1 MTEKQIPN
9 SNCSPEAVYPGQK
22 WYLFTCKMVLK
33 KYLSQTIY
41 VIVTR
46 IFRSAFIIRGRL
58 FTATQEHI
66 TSFSKSTD
74 CSLIGSIVSNW
85 IMKIRVIF
93 LFSLSCFILQ
103 YLGLAV
109 SSTNFSS
116 PKLNEMAICSIQFT
130 LGLPISHAC
139 KIFSE
144 YTLGDHFWRRLWN
157 HRLWSVS
164 KSISCLEEQFVW
176 NCLLKHSVSS
186 TRFKVTR
193 YLISM

>member
-1 MTEKQIPN
+1 MKLSLSQWLGNMQLEDSMTGRHENRSYSSFVNWLKRRRNQLLTQI
-9 SNCSPEAVYPGQK
+9 VHHGQK
-22 WYLFTCKMVLK
+22 WYQFTCKMVLK
-33 KYLSQTIY
+33 KYLPQTIY

-46 IFRSAFIIRGRL
+46 IFRRAFIIRGRL
-58 FTATQEHI
+58 FTGTQEHI
-66 TSFSKSTD
+66 TGFQSTD

-85 IMKIRVIF
+85 IVKIRVIF

-103 YLGLAV
+103 YLGLAA

-164 KSISCLEEQFVW
+164 
-176 NCLLKHSVSS
+176 
-186 TRFKVTR
+186 
-193 YLISM
+193 